1 MIDAIQGPGQLVR
14 LTVPARAN
22 STTRT
27 CSGSRDRELKI
38 QMTTAKLVMSMMVVI
53 GIIIIVI
60 TSDASMNYIAL
71 HTLIQVL

>member
-27 CSGSRDRELKI
+27 CSGSRDREFENDNS
-38 QMTTAKLVMSMMVVI
+38 QADNSQ
-53 GIIIIVI
+53 
-60 TSDASMNYIAL
+60 ASYEYDGGYWDNHYCDY
-71 HTLIQVL
+71 Q